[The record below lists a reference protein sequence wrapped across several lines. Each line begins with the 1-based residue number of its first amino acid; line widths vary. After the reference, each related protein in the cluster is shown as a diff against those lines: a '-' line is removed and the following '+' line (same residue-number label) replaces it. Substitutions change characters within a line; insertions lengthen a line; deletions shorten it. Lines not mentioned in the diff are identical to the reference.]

1 MKRRAN
7 RLIWTGMLL
16 ASMVLSAP
24 LYAQMAGGGG
34 HKGAG
39 PGGQQMSGMM
49 HTMATEMMQMSR
61 QMSKGDMDAAT
72 QQRMQEHMR
81 DMAGMMEK
89 MSGMMGKGMMM
100 DADTQKQME
109 QMHERVH
116 DMLQQSQ
123 GGGGK
128 Q

>member
-1 MKRRAN
+1 
-7 RLIWTGMLL
+7 
-16 ASMVLSAP
+16 
-24 LYAQMAGGGG
+24 
-34 HKGAG
+34 
-39 PGGQQMSGMM
+39 
-49 HTMATEMMQMSR
+49 
-61 QMSKGDMDAAT
+61 
-72 QQRMQEHMR
+72 
-81 DMAGMMEK
+81 

-100 DADTQKQME
+100 DADMQKQME